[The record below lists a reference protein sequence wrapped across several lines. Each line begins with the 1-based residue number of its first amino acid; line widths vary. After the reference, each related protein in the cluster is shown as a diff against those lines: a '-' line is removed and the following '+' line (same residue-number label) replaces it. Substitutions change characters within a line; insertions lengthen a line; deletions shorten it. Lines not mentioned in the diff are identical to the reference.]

1 VKKLLGRVVL
11 TWWFQ
16 ITWAIVCIII
26 LIWNVSTGNP
36 IGVLVSLLAVIAM
49 MFSMHKHWET
59 QIVLRK
65 RNREIERQW
74 TEDDL

>member
-1 VKKLLGRVVL
+1 
-11 TWWFQ
+11 
-16 ITWAIVCIII
+16 
-26 LIWNVSTGNP
+26 
-36 IGVLVSLLAVIAM
+36 M